1 MGKIKIPKPAKP
13 KPPKK
18 IDIKPLKNTFKKVG
32 NTIKKVGKSVGSK
45 LGASKSKGG
54 KSGGGKSG
62 GNGGVIVP
70 ISNASI
76 SNECAGFKPSGN
88 IFKDSLTNAT
98 CLQEQLVGPTYP
110 YWKNI
115 RSPSELGMSD
125 KGSISVM
132 AKDVAGLINYVE
144 VLVTGKGKASK
155 TGKPLGN
162 KFFLKTGAKCM
173 DDKKNLQDRYVYVNN
188 VPLGNVPFIS
198 SGMGTNFKELKG
210 LLPGTMS
217 NLNSINPI
225 EVIQGF
231 SAGATPPCQKIT
243 LQTIST
249 DNKVSK
255 ETHYMTTLDLQS
267 MDPCNFMDGK
277 NPITKK
283 KCKQA
288 FGNMNNY
295 YSNEYYNDDEYYTHD
310 EEYYD
315 SSSDDDSDDSES
327 EKEDNDSSF
336 LSLPKDP
343 IVQIYLACLGILGI
357 YILYRIMM
365 KSKK

>member
-1 MGKIKIPKPAKP
+1 MAKTKVPKPAKP

-18 IDIKPLKNTFKKVG
+18 IKIKPPKPG
-32 NTIKKVGKSVGSK
+32 
-45 LGASKSKGG
+45 KSKGG
-54 KSGGGKSG
+54 QVGAPPPPPPRIA
-62 GNGGVIVP
+62 N
-70 ISNASI
+70 I
-76 SNECAGFKPSGN
+76 SNECAGFKSSGN
-88 IFKDSLTNAT
+88 IFKDSLSNAS
-98 CLQEQLVGPTYP
+98 CLQDQLMGPTYP

-115 RSPSELGMSD
+115 RNPSELGMSD

-162 KFFLKTGAKCM
+162 KFFLKTGAKCI
-173 DDKKNLQDRYVYVNN
+173 DDKKNLQDRYIYINN

-217 NLNSINPI
+217 NLDSINPI

-231 SAGATPPCQKIT
+231 SAGGTPPCQKVT

-249 DNKVSK
+249 DNKTSK
-255 ETHYMTTLDLQS
+255 ETHYITTLDLQS

-277 NPITKK
+277 NPVTKK

-295 YSNEYYNDDEYYTHD
+295 SNEYYNDDEYYTYD
-310 EEYYD
+310 EEYSD
-315 SSSDDDSDDSES
+315 SDDDSDDSES
-327 EKEDNDSSF
+327 EKKDTEDSL

-357 YILYRIMM
+357 YILYRIMV

>member
-18 IDIKPLKNTFKKVG
+18 IKIKAPKNPFKK
-32 NTIKKVGKSVGSK
+32 
-45 LGASKSKGG
+45 
-54 KSGGGKSG
+54 KSGGSSKPKGAAAVAASLST
-62 GNGGVIVP
+62 
-70 ISNASI
+70 SNQ
-76 SNECAGFKPSGN
+76 CAGFKPTGN
-88 IFKDSLTNAT
+88 IFQDSLSNAK
-98 CLQEQLVGPTYP
+98 CLEESLMGPTYP

-115 RSPSELGMSD
+115 RNPSELGMSD

-144 VLVTGKGKASK
+144 VLVTGSGKASK

-173 DDKKNLQDRYVYVNN
+173 DDKKKLQDRYIYVNN

-198 SGMGTNFKELKG
+198 SGMGTNFKNLRG
-210 LLPGTMS
+210 LLPGTMN
-217 NLNSINPI
+217 NLNTLNPF

-231 SAGATPPCQKIT
+231 SAGGTPPCQKVT
-243 LQTIST
+243 LQTINT
-249 DNKVSK
+249 DNKTSK
-255 ETHYMTTLDLQS
+255 ETHYMTKLDLQS

-277 NPITKK
+277 NPITNK

-288 FGNMNNY
+288 FGNITN
-295 YSNEYYNDDEYYTHD
+295 YSNEYYNDDEYYTNN

-315 SSSDDDSDDSES
+315 SDDSSDYDEEDTDEDSL
-327 EKEDNDSSF
+327 F
-336 LSLPKDP
+336 SLPKDP

>member
-1 MGKIKIPKPAKP
+1 MSEIEEVTEGFRKLKLPKPAKP

-18 IDIKPLKNTFKKVG
+18 INIKLPKLPKIKMPKIKNPFKK
-32 NTIKKVGKSVGSK
+32 KS
-45 LGASKSKGG
+45 
-54 KSGGGKSG
+54 SGGGG
-62 GNGGVIVP
+62 GTAAAAAAASAGVTIP
-70 ISNASI
+70 
-76 SNECAGFKPSGN
+76 NECIGFKPSGN
-88 IFKDSLTNAT
+88 IFQDSINNAT
-98 CLQEQLVGPTYP
+98 CLQDSLMGPTYP

-115 RSPSELGMSD
+115 RNPAELGMSD

-144 VLVTGKGKASK
+144 VLVTGSGKASK

-173 DDKKNLQDRYVYVNN
+173 DGKKNLQDRYIYVNN

-198 SGMGTNFKELKG
+198 SGMGTNFKDLRG

-217 NLNSINPI
+217 NLNALNPF

-231 SAGATPPCQKIT
+231 SAGGTPPCQPIT
-243 LQTIST
+243 LQTINT
-249 DNKVSK
+249 DNKVSS
-255 ETHYMTTLDLQS
+255 ETRYVTTLDLQG
-267 MDPCNFMDGK
+267 MDPCNFGNGK
-277 NPITKK
+277 NPVTGKS
-283 KCKQA
+283 CRQA
-288 FGNMNNY
+288 FGNINEYNY
-295 YSNEYYNDDEYYTHD
+295 PNEYYNDDEYESDDHS
-310 EEYYD
+310 E
-315 SSSDDDSDDSES
+315 SSDDEDYDYSVN
-327 EKEDNDSSF
+327 EKEDTDSL

-357 YILYRIMM
+357 YILYRIMT

>member
-32 NTIKKVGKSVGSK
+32 KSIGAK
-45 LGASKSKGG
+45 LGVGKSKGG
-54 KSGGGKSG
+54 KSGGS
-62 GNGGVIVP
+62 GGVIVP
-70 ISNASI
+70 IGGASV
-76 SNECAGFKPSGN
+76 SSECAGYKPSGN
-88 IFKDSLTNAT
+88 IFKDSLANAK
-98 CLQEQLVGPTYP
+98 CLEESVMGPTYP

-132 AKDVAGLINYVE
+132 AKNVAGLVNYVE
-144 VLVTGKGKASK
+144 VLVTGSGKASK

-173 DDKKNLQDRYVYVNN
+173 DDKKKLQDRYIYVNN

-198 SGMGTNFKELKG
+198 SGMGSNFKQMRG

-217 NLNSINPI
+217 NLNSLNPFEI
-225 EVIQGF
+225 IQGF
-231 SAGATPPCQKIT
+231 SAGGTPPCQKVT
-243 LQTIST
+243 LQTINT
-249 DNKVSK
+249 DNKTSK

-295 YSNEYYNDDEYYTHD
+295 YSNEYYNDDEYYSD
-310 EEYYD
+310 NEEYYD
-315 SSSDDDSDDSES
+315 SDSDSDDSQS
-327 EKEDNDSSF
+327 KKEGTDDSF

-343 IVQIYLACLGILGI
+343 IVQIYLACLGILGV

>member
-1 MGKIKIPKPAKP
+1 MPATKVPKPAKP

-18 IDIKPLKNTFKKVG
+18 INIKASAAKK
-32 NTIKKVGKSVGSK
+32 TTT
-45 LGASKSKGG
+45 
-54 KSGGGKSG
+54 KSGK

-70 ISNASI
+70 INTASI
-76 SNECAGFKPSGN
+76 SSDCAGFKPSGN
-88 IFKDSLTNAT
+88 IFKDSVTNAK
-98 CLQEQLVGPTYP
+98 CLEESVMGPTYP

-125 KGSISVM
+125 QGSISVM
-132 AKDVAGLINYVE
+132 AKDVAGLISYVE
-144 VLVTGKGKASK
+144 VLVTGSGKASK

-162 KFFLKTGAKCM
+162 KFFLRTGAKCM
-173 DDKKNLQDRYVYVNN
+173 DSKKNIQDRYVYINN
-188 VPLGNVPFIS
+188 VPLGNIPFIP
-198 SGMGTNFKELKG
+198 SGMGTNFKEMRG

-217 NLNSINPI
+217 NLNSLNPLEI
-225 EVIQGF
+225 IQGF
-231 SAGATPPCQKIT
+231 SAGGTPPCQPVT
-243 LQTIST
+243 LQTITT

-255 ETHYMTTLDLQS
+255 ETHYMTTLDIQS

-288 FGNMNNY
+288 FGSMNNY
-295 YSNEYYNDDEYYTHD
+295 SNEFYNDDEYY
-310 EEYYD
+310 
-315 SSSDDDSDDSES
+315 DDDNDDVVDTSS
-327 EKEDNDSSF
+327 ATDRKEDVDETL

-357 YILYRIMM
+357 YILYRIMT

>member
-1 MGKIKIPKPAKP
+1 MAKIKIPKPAKP

-18 IDIKPLKNTFKKVG
+18 IDIKPLKKTFKKVG
-32 NTIKKVGKSVGSK
+32 NTIKKVGKSIGSK
-45 LGASKSKGG
+45 LGVSKSKGG

-62 GNGGVIVP
+62 GSGGVVVP
-70 ISNASI
+70 IGSASV
-76 SNECAGFKPSGN
+76 SSQCAGFKPSGN
-88 IFKDSLTNAT
+88 IFQDSLTNAT
-98 CLQEQLVGPTYP
+98 CLQEELVGPAYP

-115 RSPSELGMSD
+115 RSPAELGMSD
-125 KGSISVM
+125 KGTISAM
-132 AKDVAGLINYVE
+132 TKDVAGLINYVE
-144 VLVTGKGKASK
+144 LLVAGTGKASK

-173 DDKKNLQDRYVYVNN
+173 DDKKKLQDRYIYINN

-198 SGMGTNFKELKG
+198 SGMGTNFKAFKG
-210 LLPGTMS
+210 LLPGTMG
-217 NLNSINPI
+217 NLNSINPMEI
-225 EVIQGF
+225 IQGF
-231 SAGATPPCQKIT
+231 SAGGTPPCQKVT
-243 LQTIST
+243 LQTITT

-255 ETHYMTTLDLQS
+255 ESHYITTLDLQS

-277 NPITKK
+277 NPVTNK

-288 FGNMNNY
+288 FGNMDS
-295 YSNEYYNDDEYYTHD
+295 YSNEYYNDDEYYTD
-310 EEYYD
+310 DEYYD
-315 SSSDDDSDDSES
+315 SDSDSDSDDESVS
-327 EKEDNDSSF
+327 EKEDTGNSF

-357 YILYRIMM
+357 YILYRIMV

>member
-1 MGKIKIPKPAKP
+1 MAKTKVPKPAKP

-18 IDIKPLKNTFKKVG
+18 IKIKPPKPG
-32 NTIKKVGKSVGSK
+32 
-45 LGASKSKGG
+45 KSKGG
-54 KSGGGKSG
+54 QVGAPPPPPPRIA
-62 GNGGVIVP
+62 N
-70 ISNASI
+70 I
-76 SNECAGFKPSGN
+76 SNECAGFKSSGN
-88 IFKDSLTNAT
+88 IFKDSLSNAS
-98 CLQEQLVGPTYP
+98 CLQDQLMGPTYP

-115 RSPSELGMSD
+115 RNPSELGMSD

-162 KFFLKTGAKCM
+162 KFFLKTGAKCI
-173 DDKKNLQDRYVYVNN
+173 DDKKNLQDRYIYINN

-217 NLNSINPI
+217 NLDSINPI

-231 SAGATPPCQKIT
+231 SAGGTPPCQKVT

-249 DNKVSK
+249 DNKTSK
-255 ETHYMTTLDLQS
+255 ETHYITTLDLQS

-277 NPITKK
+277 NPVTKN

-288 FGNMNNY
+288 FGNMNN
-295 YSNEYYNDDEYYTHD
+295 YSNEYYNDDEYYTYD
-310 EEYYD
+310 EEYSD
-315 SSSDDDSDDSES
+315 SDDDSDDSES
-327 EKEDNDSSF
+327 EKKDTEDS
-336 LSLPKDP
+336 LISLPKDP

-357 YILYRIMM
+357 YILYRIMV

>member
-1 MGKIKIPKPAKP
+1 MPKAKVPKPAKP

-18 IDIKPLKNTFKKVG
+18 IKIKPVKNPLKK
-32 NTIKKVGKSVGSK
+32 IGKS
-45 LGASKSKGG
+45 LGVKPKGGKSKGG

-62 GNGGVIVP
+62 GSGGVVVP
-70 ISNASI
+70 ISNTSI
-76 SNECAGFKPSGN
+76 PSECIGFKSSGN
-88 IFKDSLTNAT
+88 IFQDSLANAK
-98 CLQEQLVGPTYP
+98 CLEESVMGPTYP

-115 RSPSELGMSD
+115 RNPSELGMSD
-125 KGSISVM
+125 KGTISAM
-132 AKDVAGLINYVE
+132 TKDVAGLVNYVE
-144 VLVTGKGKASK
+144 VLVTGSGKASK

-173 DDKKNLQDRYVYVNN
+173 DDKKNLQDRYIYVNN

-198 SGMGTNFKELKG
+198 SGMGTNFKEMRG

-217 NLNSINPI
+217 NLNALNPFEI
-225 EVIQGF
+225 IQGF
-231 SAGATPPCQKIT
+231 GAGGTPPCQKVT
-243 LQTIST
+243 LQTINT
-249 DNKVSK
+249 DNKTSK

-295 YSNEYYNDDEYYTHD
+295 YSNEYYNDDEYYTDD

-315 SSSDDDSDDSES
+315 SDSDDDSDDSES
-327 EKEDNDSSF
+327 EKEDNDNSF

-343 IVQIYLACLGILGI
+343 IVQIYFACLGILGI
-357 YILYRIMM
+357 YILYRIMT

>member
-32 NTIKKVGKSVGSK
+32 KSIGAK
-45 LGASKSKGG
+45 LGVGKSKGG
-54 KSGGGKSG
+54 KSGGS
-62 GNGGVIVP
+62 GGVIVP
-70 ISNASI
+70 IGGASV
-76 SNECAGFKPSGN
+76 SSECAGYKPSGN
-88 IFKDSLTNAT
+88 IFKDSLANAK
-98 CLQEQLVGPTYP
+98 CLEESVMGPTYP

-132 AKDVAGLINYVE
+132 AKNVAGLVNYVE
-144 VLVTGKGKASK
+144 VLVTGSGKASK

-173 DDKKNLQDRYVYVNN
+173 DDKKKLQDRYIYVNN

-198 SGMGTNFKELKG
+198 SGMGSNFKQMRG

-217 NLNSINPI
+217 NLNSLNPFEI
-225 EVIQGF
+225 IQGF
-231 SAGATPPCQKIT
+231 SAGGTPPCQKVT
-243 LQTIST
+243 LQTINT
-249 DNKVSK
+249 DNKTSK

-295 YSNEYYNDDEYYTHD
+295 YSNEYYNDDEYYSDD

-315 SSSDDDSDDSES
+315 SDSDSDDSQS
-327 EKEDNDSSF
+327 KKEGTDDSF

-343 IVQIYLACLGILGI
+343 IVQIYLACLGILGV

>member
-1 MGKIKIPKPAKP
+1 MAKTKVPKPAKP

-18 IDIKPLKNTFKKVG
+18 IKIKQ
-32 NTIKKVGKSVGSK
+32 SK
-45 LGASKSKGG
+45 PGKSKGG
-54 KSGGGKSG
+54 QVGAPPPPPPRIA
-62 GNGGVIVP
+62 N
-70 ISNASI
+70 I
-76 SNECAGFKPSGN
+76 SNECAGFKSSGN
-88 IFKDSLTNAT
+88 IFKDSLSNAS
-98 CLQEQLVGPTYP
+98 CLQDQLMGPTYP

-115 RSPSELGMSD
+115 RTPSELGMSD

-173 DDKKNLQDRYVYVNN
+173 DDKKKLQDRYIYINN

-231 SAGATPPCQKIT
+231 SSGGTPPCQKVT

-249 DNKVSK
+249 DNKASK
-255 ETHYMTTLDLQS
+255 ETRYITTLDLQS

-277 NPITKK
+277 NPVTKK

-288 FGNMNNY
+288 FGNMNS
-295 YSNEYYNDDEYYTHD
+295 YSNEYYNNDEYYTYD
-310 EEYYD
+310 EEYSD
-315 SSSDDDSDDSES
+315 SDDDSDGSES
-327 EKEDNDSSF
+327 EKKDTEDSL

-357 YILYRIMM
+357 YILYRIMI

>member
-1 MGKIKIPKPAKP
+1 MDK
-13 KPPKK
+13 
-18 IDIKPLKNTFKKVG
+18 T
-32 NTIKKVGKSVGSK
+32 
-45 LGASKSKGG
+45 
-54 KSGGGKSG
+54 
-62 GNGGVIVP
+62 
-70 ISNASI
+70 
-76 SNECAGFKPSGN
+76 NECAGFKPSGN
-88 IFKDSLTNAT
+88 IFQDSLSNAT
-98 CLQEQLVGPTYP
+98 CLQDQLMGPTYP

-115 RSPSELGMSD
+115 RNPSELGMSD

-144 VLVTGKGKASK
+144 VLVTGKGNASK

-162 KFFLKTGAKCM
+162 KFFLKTGAKCI
-173 DDKKNLQDRYVYVNN
+173 DDKKNLQDRYIYINN

-217 NLNSINPI
+217 NLDSINPI

-231 SAGATPPCQKIT
+231 SAGGTPPCQKVT

-249 DNKVSK
+249 DNKTSK
-255 ETHYMTTLDLQS
+255 ETHYVTTLDLQS

-277 NPITKK
+277 NPVTKK
-283 KCKQA
+283 NCKQA
-288 FGNMNNY
+288 FANMRS
-295 YSNEYYNDDEYYTHD
+295 YSNENYNDDKYYTDD
-310 EEYYD
+310 EEYSD
-315 SSSDDDSDDSES
+315 SDDGSDDSES
-327 EKEDNDSSF
+327 EKKDTEDS
-336 LSLPKDP
+336 LPSLPKDP

-357 YILYRIMM
+357 YILYRIMI

>member
-1 MGKIKIPKPAKP
+1 MAKTKVPKAAKP

-18 IDIKPLKNTFKKVG
+18 IKIKPSKP
-32 NTIKKVGKSVGSK
+32 GKSKDGQVG
-45 LGASKSKGG
+45 APPPPPPRIA
-54 KSGGGKSG
+54 
-62 GNGGVIVP
+62 N
-70 ISNASI
+70 I
-76 SNECAGFKPSGN
+76 SNECAGFISSGN
-88 IFKDSLTNAT
+88 IFKDSLSNAS
-98 CLQEQLVGPTYP
+98 CLQDQLMGPTYP

-115 RSPSELGMSD
+115 RNPSELGMSD

-173 DDKKNLQDRYVYVNN
+173 DDKKKLQDRYIYINN

-217 NLNSINPI
+217 NLDSINPI

-231 SAGATPPCQKIT
+231 SAGGTPPCQKVT

-249 DNKVSK
+249 DNKASK
-255 ETHYMTTLDLQS
+255 ETHYITTLDLQS

-277 NPITKK
+277 NPVTKK

-288 FGNMNNY
+288 FGNMDS
-295 YSNEYYNDDEYYTHD
+295 YSNEYYNDDEYYTYD
-310 EEYYD
+310 GEYSD
-315 SSSDDDSDDSES
+315 NDDDSDDGEN
-327 EKEDNDSSF
+327 EKKDIEDSL

-357 YILYRIMM
+357 YILYRIMV

>member
-1 MGKIKIPKPAKP
+1 MAKTKVPKPAKP

-18 IDIKPLKNTFKKVG
+18 INIKN
-32 NTIKKVGKSVGSK
+32 
-45 LGASKSKGG
+45 
-54 KSGGGKSG
+54 KSGGGKSKTVG
-62 GNGGVIVP
+62 APPPPPPRIAN
-70 ISNASI
+70 ISG
-76 SNECAGFKPSGN
+76 ECGGFKPSGN
-88 IFKDSLTNAT
+88 IFQDSLANAK
-98 CLQEQLVGPTYP
+98 CLEESTMGPTYP

-125 KGSISVM
+125 KGTITAM
-132 AKDVAGLINYVE
+132 TKDIAGLVSYVE
-144 VLVTGKGKASK
+144 LLVTGNGKASK

-173 DDKKNLQDRYVYVNN
+173 DDKKKLQDRYIYVNN

-198 SGMGTNFKELKG
+198 SGMGTNFKQMRG

-217 NLNSINPI
+217 NLNSLNPFEI
-225 EVIQGF
+225 IQGF
-231 SAGATPPCQKIT
+231 SAGGTPPCQKVT
-243 LQTIST
+243 LQTINN

-255 ETHYMTTLDLQS
+255 ETHYITTVDLQS

-277 NPITKK
+277 NPVTKK

-288 FGNMNNY
+288 FGNMNS
-295 YSNEYYNDDEYYTHD
+295 YSNEYYNDDEYYTYD
-310 EEYYD
+310 EEYSD
-315 SSSDDDSDDSES
+315 SDDDSQS
-327 EKEDNDSSF
+327 EKEGTDDSF
-336 LSLPKDP
+336 MSLPKDP
-343 IVQIYLACLGILGI
+343 IIQIYLACLGILGI

>member
-1 MGKIKIPKPAKP
+1 MAKTTVPKPSKP

-18 IDIKPLKNTFKKVG
+18 IKIKPAKNSNSTQATG
-32 NTIKKVGKSVGSK
+32 PTP
-45 LGASKSKGG
+45 
-54 KSGGGKSG
+54 
-62 GNGGVIVP
+62 VP
-70 ISNASI
+70 IVAPINNNS
-76 SNECAGFKPSGN
+76 CAGFKSSGN
-88 IFKDSLTNAT
+88 IFQDSLSNAS
-98 CLQEQLVGPTYP
+98 CLQDSLLGPTYP

-144 VLVTGKGKASK
+144 VLVTGSGKASK

-162 KFFLKTGAKCM
+162 KFFLKTGAKCL
-173 DDKKNLQDRYVYVNN
+173 DDKNNTQDRYVYINN

-198 SGMGTNFKELKG
+198 SGMGTNFKDMRG

-217 NLNSINPI
+217 NLNALNPFEI
-225 EVIQGF
+225 IQGF
-231 SAGATPPCQKIT
+231 SAGGTPPCQQIT
-243 LQTIST
+243 LQTINT
-249 DNKVSK
+249 DNVISS
-255 ETHYMTTLDLQS
+255 ETHYMTKLDIQS
-267 MDPCNFMDGK
+267 MDPCNFSDGK
-277 NPITKK
+277 NPITGT

-288 FGNMNNY
+288 FGNMNDYN
-295 YSNEYYNDDEYYTHD
+295 YSNEYYNDNDYCSNDEVVD
-310 EEYYD
+310 DNEND
-315 SSSDDDSDDSES
+315 AADVDDD
-327 EKEDNDSSF
+327 EKKKEM

>member
-1 MGKIKIPKPAKP
+1 MSEIEEVTEGFRKLKIPKPAKP

-18 IDIKPLKNTFKKVG
+18 IKIKPPKNPFKK
-32 NTIKKVGKSVGSK
+32 KSSDK
-45 LGASKSKGG
+45 G
-54 KSGGGKSG
+54 KSGKSSG
-62 GNGGVIVP
+62 GRTVAAAAAAAAT
-70 ISNASI
+70 ASV
-76 SNECAGFKPSGN
+76 SSECAGYKPSGN
-88 IFKDSLTNAT
+88 IFKDSLSNAK
-98 CLQEQLVGPTYP
+98 CLEERAMGPTYP

-115 RSPSELGMSD
+115 RSPSELGMTD
-125 KGSISVM
+125 KGTISAM

-144 VLVTGKGKASK
+144 VLVTGKGKGSK

-173 DDKKNLQDRYVYVNN
+173 DDQKKLQDRYIYINN

-198 SGMGTNFKELKG
+198 SGMGTNFKDLRG

-217 NLNSINPI
+217 NLNALNPF

-231 SAGATPPCQKIT
+231 SAGGTPPCQKVT
-243 LQTIST
+243 LQTIT
-249 DNKVSK
+249 TNNKTSS
-255 ETHYMTTLDLQS
+255 ETHYVTKLDLQS
-267 MDPCNFMDGK
+267 MDPCNFGNGK
-277 NPITKK
+277 NPITGK

-288 FGNMNNY
+288 FGNINNY
-295 YSNEYYNDDEYYTHD
+295 DYSNEYYNDDEYYT
-310 EEYYD
+310 
-315 SSSDDDSDDSES
+315 SSDDDDDDDDHLNETDDTDDSL
-327 EKEDNDSSF
+327 

-357 YILYRIMM
+357 YILYRIMT

>member
-1 MGKIKIPKPAKP
+1 MAKTKVPKPAKP

-18 IDIKPLKNTFKKVG
+18 IKIKSPKNPFKK
-32 NTIKKVGKSVGSK
+32 S
-45 LGASKSKGG
+45 G
-54 KSGGGKSG
+54 KSGGGKFG

-70 ISNASI
+70 INNASV
-76 SNECAGFKPSGN
+76 SSECAGYKPSGN
-88 IFKDSLTNAT
+88 IFQDSLANAK
-98 CLQEQLVGPTYP
+98 CLEESVMGPTYP

-115 RSPSELGMSD
+115 RNPSELGMSD

-132 AKDVAGLINYVE
+132 AKDVAGLVNYVE
-144 VLVTGKGKASK
+144 VLVTGSGKASK

-173 DDKKNLQDRYVYVNN
+173 DDKKKLQDRYIYVNN

-198 SGMGTNFKELKG
+198 SGMGTNFKQMRG

-217 NLNSINPI
+217 NLNSLNPFEI
-225 EVIQGF
+225 IQGF
-231 SAGATPPCQKIT
+231 SAGGTPPCQKVT
-243 LQTIST
+243 LQTINT
-249 DNKVSK
+249 DNKTSS

-267 MDPCNFMDGK
+267 MDPCNFMNGK
-277 NPITKK
+277 NPITNK

-288 FGNMNNY
+288 FGNMGN
-295 YSNEYYNDDEYYTHD
+295 YSNEYYNDDEYYTSD
-310 EEYYD
+310 EED
-315 SSSDDDSDDSES
+315 EVDDDLYEREEKDES
-327 EKEDNDSSF
+327 LF
-336 LSLPKDP
+336 SLPKDP

>member
-1 MGKIKIPKPAKP
+1 MSEIEEVTEGFRKLKIPKPAKP

-18 IDIKPLKNTFKKVG
+18 IKIKPPKNPFKK
-32 NTIKKVGKSVGSK
+32 KSSDK
-45 LGASKSKGG
+45 G
-54 KSGGGKSG
+54 KSGKSS
-62 GNGGVIVP
+62 GVAAAAAAAT
-70 ISNASI
+70 ASI
-76 SNECAGFKPSGN
+76 SSECAGYKPSGN
-88 IFKDSLTNAT
+88 IFKDSLSNAK
-98 CLQEQLVGPTYP
+98 CLEESAMGPAYP

-115 RSPSELGMSD
+115 RSPSELGMTD
-125 KGSISVM
+125 KGTISAM

-144 VLVTGKGKASK
+144 VLVTGSGKGSK

-173 DDKKNLQDRYVYVNN
+173 DDKKKLQDRYIYINN

-198 SGMGTNFKELKG
+198 SGMGTNFKDLRG

-217 NLNSINPI
+217 NLNALNPF

-231 SAGATPPCQKIT
+231 SAGGTPPCQQVT

-249 DNKVSK
+249 NNKASK
-255 ETHYMTTLDLQS
+255 ETHYVTKLDLQS

-277 NPITKK
+277 NPVTKK

-288 FGNMNNY
+288 FGNMDI
-295 YSNEYYNDDEYYTHD
+295 YSNEYYNDDEYYN
-310 EEYYD
+310 
-315 SSSDDDSDDSES
+315 SSSEEDSDSDGEYEIEETDDSL
-327 EKEDNDSSF
+327 

>member
-1 MGKIKIPKPAKP
+1 MAKTKVPKPEKP

-18 IDIKPLKNTFKKVG
+18 IKMKQGIQNKKVG
-32 NTIKKVGKSVGSK
+32 GGVS
-45 LGASKSKGG
+45 GG
-54 KSGGGKSG
+54 KKGSALATKTST
-62 GNGGVIVP
+62 V
-70 ISNASI
+70 

-88 IFKDSLTNAT
+88 IFKDSLSNAK
-98 CLQEQLVGPTYP
+98 CLEESLVGPIYP

-144 VLVTGKGKASK
+144 LLVTGSGKASK
-155 TGKPLGN
+155 TSKPLGN
-162 KFFLKTGAKCM
+162 KFFFKTGAKCM
-173 DDKKNLQDRYVYVNN
+173 DDKNKVQDRYVYVNN
-188 VPLGNVPFIS
+188 VPLGNIPFIS
-198 SGMGTNFKELKG
+198 SGMGTQFKEMKG
-210 LLPGTMS
+210 LLPGTMN
-217 NLNSINPI
+217 NLNSLNPL

-231 SAGATPPCQKIT
+231 SAGGTPPCQKVT
-243 LQTIST
+243 LQTITT

-277 NPITKK
+277 NPVTKK
-283 KCKQA
+283 KCKHA
-288 FGNMNNY
+288 FGNMNN
-295 YSNEYYNDDEYYTHD
+295 YSNEYYNDDEYYTD
-310 EEYYD
+310 EEEY
-315 SSSDDDSDDSES
+315 DDSDDNSLND
-327 EKEDNDSSF
+327 KEENKDNSF

-343 IVQIYLACLGILGI
+343 IVQIYLACLGVLGI